1 MKSSGSASPS
11 TWGPITIPK
20 ISSTTTTGGASR
32 VGTTTTVTAA
42 RAPVRMTAKKEPSS
56 TVIKLA
62 PDYPC
67 AGGADHARLQL
78 PEGRRGRRA

>member
-1 MKSSGSASPS
+1 MNSSGSARPS

-32 VGTTTTVTAA
+32 FGTTTTVTAA
-42 RAPVRMTAKKEPSS
+42 RAAVRMTAKKEASS

-67 AGGADHARLQL
+67 AGGR
-78 PEGRRGRRA
+78 GRRGRQA